1 MEHELSAIYDITHG
15 LGLAILTPR
24 WMQYCLDET
33 NVSKYVQLGTNV
45 FGINPGQEPMAIAR
59 QTIDAMSQFLFGTLG
74 LKRTLPEVGIDE
86 THFAVMARKSV
97 GGDVL
102 HGFKPLTE
110 DDVVRIYQMCMQA

>member
-1 MEHELSAIYDITHG
+1 
-15 LGLAILTPR
+15 
-24 WMQYCLDET
+24 MQYCLDET

-45 FGINPGQEPMAIAR
+45 FGINPDQEPMAIAR
-59 QTIDAMSQFLFGTLG
+59 QTIDAMSDFLFGTLG

-102 HGFKPLTE
+102 PGFKPLRQH
-110 DDVVRIYQMCMQA
+110 DVEQIFRMCME